1 MKKNIIL
8 VILFSFIQN
17 LINNLGHPI
26 TPSFVRYLEIPEYMF
41 GVFYAT
47 MSLGMMI
54 ASPIWGSLGDSG
66 KNKNYIFIGLIVY
79 SIGQLGFGFVHNQY
93 LMVLFRFIS
102 GVGIAAPMTLF
113 ISLLIGHSKTNRTKN
128 LAIYAAFATLGIS
141 LGYQFGGYLGDSEFF
156 NNLIKTESYENVF
169 LLQSL
174 LFLVFGIFVLIF
186 IQDYKKEDV
195 KSFRSNPFSSLLKI
209 KTLDKKLIIF
219 LISLTMITIGST
231 NVSKYID
238 VYFNDLNL
246 STTAL
251 GNFVL
256 ITGIV
261 SVITSIFIVP
271 FVSKLKKQLVFII
284 IIQVLSSVIIFY
296 VFRASD
302 FMVTV
307 YSVFMIYVVFKAI
320 YLPLEQ
326 NYISR
331 QADEDSIGIV
341 MGIRQSFLSIGNVIG
356 PLFGGVLYGIGP
368 LILFDSSSI
377 FFLIGGF
384 LLLIVLLMQNR
395 KIKLEN

>member
-79 SIGQLGFGFVHNQY
+79 AIGQLGFGFVHNQY

-128 LAIYAAFATLGIS
+128 LAIYAAFATLGAS

-195 KSFRSNPFSSLLKI
+195 KSFRRNPFSSLLKI

-246 STTAL
+246 STTTL